1 VHWAILVGSSA
12 PGEAFGR
19 YRNAGTLLDLWLI
32 GPEHLYRKDHGF
44 DPEGLLGTLPAT
56 ANVIAGY
63 LAGLVIQRWGKH
75 ATTVTRMALIGIGLV
90 TIALLLAPILPIAKK
105 LWTGSFVLL
114 TVGLDMILLGAVIGA
129 VEVRNM
135 RVGRDF
141 LQMLGRNPLAI
152 YLFSELL
159 VVTMELIHVRPGV
172 GLYRWIGES
181 IFQTITPG
189 PIGSLL
195 CALAY
200 TLLCCWFGRALDRR
214 GIILK
219 V

>member
-1 VHWAILVGSSA
+1 
-12 PGEAFGR
+12 
-19 YRNAGTLLDLWLI
+19 
-32 GPEHLYRKDHGF
+32 
-44 DPEGLLGTLPAT
+44 
-56 ANVIAGY
+56 
-63 LAGLVIQRWGKH
+63 
-75 ATTVTRMALIGIGLV
+75 
-90 TIALLLAPILPIAKK
+90 
-105 LWTGSFVLL
+105 
-114 TVGLDMILLGAVIGA
+114 MILLGAVIGA

-152 YLFSELL
+152 YLLSELL